1 MASCLWGDVAGMQ
14 PAPLMRSSSRLRRA
28 REWRLPTVT
37 DGRGAEPWVRCRG
50 AETADRPRATCI
62 RAASGCLRHSLRLRW
77 FWPPQRFAADRSS
90 DPPTPLCLPYR
101 LRAVE
106 MSPRLSQSLPGAT
119 TCRDR
124 RIHAFRSSV
133 EGRADWCDLAS
144 RRSAAPSSTPRSW
157 WWAKW
162 RPTGSERAQ
171 SRHQRDHL
179 T

>member
-133 EGRADWCDLAS
+133 EVALLVRLGVSPIRGAIQH
-144 RRSAAPSSTPRSW
+144 
-157 WWAKW
+157 AKIVVV
-162 RPTGSERAQ
+162 G
-171 SRHQRDHL
+171 
-179 T
+179 